1 MHERFVKMLTH
12 EELLSMWE
20 EDAPIDKTSLDS
32 AAVDAP
38 KLHHKYLSML
48 MDLKAKKIAF
58 THKIENLKKEK
69 ELYYS
74 GQATAD
80 VYKEKPFDLKLKT
93 KAGVDK
99 HVNTDPEVVAIE
111 QRIEYINILLE
122 GLNHILEQIKWR
134 NQSIKNAIDWVRF
147 TSGSL

>member
-1 MHERFVKMLTH
+1 MLTH

-20 EDAPIDKTSLDS
+20 EDAPIDKTALDS
-32 AAVDAP
+32 AATDAP
-38 KLHHKYLSML
+38 RLHHKYLTML
-48 MDLKAKKIAF
+48 MDLKARKIAIN
-58 THKIENLKKEK
+58 HKLEGLKKEK

-74 GQATAD
+74 GQATAND
-80 VYKEKPFDLKLKT
+80 YKEKPFDLKLKT

-111 QRIEYINILLE
+111 QKIEYINILLE

>member
-1 MHERFVKMLTH
+1 MLTH
-12 EELLSMWE
+12 DELLKMWE
-20 EDAPIDKTSLDS
+20 EDAGIDKTALDS
-32 AAVDAP
+32 ASVDVP
-38 KLHHKYLSML
+38 KLHHKYLSIL
-48 MDLKAKKIAF
+48 MDLKAKKIAMN
-58 THKIENLKKEK
+58 HKLDSIKKDK

-74 GQATAD
+74 GQATANE
-80 VYKEKPFDLKLKT
+80 YKEKPFDLKLKT

-122 GLNHILEQIKWR
+122 GLNHILVQIKWR

>member
-1 MHERFVKMLTH
+1 MLTH
-12 EELLSMWE
+12 DELLAMWE
-20 EDAPIDKTSLDS
+20 ADAPIDKLQLDS
-32 AAVDAP
+32 AATDAP

-48 MDLKAKKIAF
+48 MNLKAKKIAIS
-58 THKIENLKKEK
+58 HQLEDLKKTK

-74 GQATAD
+74 GQATSD
-80 VYKEKPFDLKLKT
+80 VYKEQPFDLKLKT
-93 KAGVDK
+93 KAGIEK
-99 HVNTDPEVVAIE
+99 HVNTDPEVVKIE

-134 NQSIKNAIDWVRF
+134 NQSIKNAIDWARF

>member
-1 MHERFVKMLTH
+1 MLTH
-12 EELLSMWE
+12 DELLALWE
-20 EDAPIDKTSLDS
+20 QDAPIDKLELDS
-32 AAVDAP
+32 AATEAP

-48 MDLKAKKIAF
+48 MNLKAKKIAIS
-58 THKIENLKKEK
+58 HQLEDLKKTK

-74 GQATAD
+74 GQATSD
-80 VYKEKPFDLKLKT
+80 IYKEQPFDLKLKT
-93 KAGVDK
+93 KAGIEK
-99 HVNTDPEVVAIE
+99 HVNTDPEVVKIE

-134 NQSIKNAIDWVRF
+134 NQSIKNAIDWARF

>member
-1 MHERFVKMLTH
+1 MLTH
-12 EELLSMWE
+12 DELLAMWE
-20 EDAPIDKTSLDS
+20 QDAPIDKLELDS
-32 AAVDAP
+32 AATEAP

-48 MDLKAKKIAF
+48 MNLKAKKIAIS
-58 THKIENLKKEK
+58 HQLEDLKRTK

-74 GQATAD
+74 GQATSD
-80 VYKEKPFDLKLKT
+80 VYKEQPFDLKLKT
-93 KAGVDK
+93 KAGVEK
-99 HVNTDPEVVAIE
+99 HVNTDPEVVKIE

-134 NQSIKNAIDWVRF
+134 NQSIKNAIDWARF

>member
-1 MHERFVKMLTH
+1 MLTH
-12 EELLSMWE
+12 DELLKMWE
-20 EDAPIDKTSLDS
+20 EDASIDKTALDS
-32 AAVDAP
+32 ASVDVP
-38 KLHHKYLSML
+38 KLHHKYLSIL
-48 MDLKAKKIAF
+48 MDLKAKKIAIY
-58 THKIENLKKEK
+58 HKLDALKKDK

-74 GQATAD
+74 GQATAAE
-80 VYKEKPFDLKLKT
+80 YKEKPFDLKLKT

-134 NQSIKNAIDWVRF
+134 NQSIKNAIDWARF

>member
-1 MHERFVKMLTH
+1 MLTH
-12 EELLSMWE
+12 DELLSMWE
-20 EDAPIDKTSLDS
+20 ADAPIDKTQLDS
-32 AAVDAP
+32 AATDAP

-48 MDLKAKKIAF
+48 MDLKAKKIAIG
-58 THKIENLKKEK
+58 HQLEELKKTK

-74 GQATAD
+74 GQATSD
-80 VYKEKPFDLKLKT
+80 VYKDQPFDLKLKT
-93 KAGVDK
+93 KAGIEK
-99 HVNTDPEVVAIE
+99 HVNTDPEVVKIE

-134 NQSIKNAIDWVRF
+134 NQSIKNAIDWARF

>member
-1 MHERFVKMLTH
+1 MLTH
-12 EELLSMWE
+12 DELLALWE
-20 EDAPIDKTSLDS
+20 EDAPIDKLELDS
-32 AAVDAP
+32 AATEAP

-48 MDLKAKKIAF
+48 MNLKARKIAISHQLEDLKK
-58 THKIENLKKEK
+58 TK

-74 GQATAD
+74 GQATSD
-80 VYKEKPFDLKLKT
+80 IYKEKPFDLKLKT
-93 KAGVDK
+93 KAGIEK
-99 HVNTDPEVVAIE
+99 HVNTDPEVVQIE

-134 NQSIKNAIDWVRF
+134 NQSIKNAIDWARF

>member
-1 MHERFVKMLTH
+1 MLTH
-12 EELLSMWE
+12 EELLTLWE
-20 EDAPIDKTSLDS
+20 EDAPIDKTALDS
-32 AAVDAP
+32 AATGVP
-38 KLHHKYLSML
+38 RLHHKYLTML
-48 MDLKAKKIAF
+48 MELKAKKIAIN
-58 THKIENLKKEK
+58 HKLEILKKEK

-74 GQATAD
+74 GQATAND
-80 VYKEKPFDLKLKT
+80 YKEKPFDLKLKT

-111 QRIEYINILLE
+111 EKIEYINILLE

>member
-1 MHERFVKMLTH
+1 MLTH
-12 EELLSMWE
+12 DELLALWE
-20 EDAPIDKTSLDS
+20 EDAPIDKLELDT
-32 AAVDAP
+32 AATEAP

-48 MDLKAKKIAF
+48 MNLKARKIAISHQLEDLKK
-58 THKIENLKKEK
+58 TK

-74 GQATAD
+74 GQATSD
-80 VYKEKPFDLKLKT
+80 IYKEKPFDLKLKT
-93 KAGVDK
+93 KAGIEK
-99 HVNTDPEVVAIE
+99 HVNTDPEVVQIE

-134 NQSIKNAIDWVRF
+134 NQSIKNAIDWARF